1 MKMMKISSK
10 LKSAFSFNNN
20 VKNGSNKFCI
30 PRQFRQDKIIFIHI
44 PKCAGSA
51 FLDSYIGFQLGHAS
65 ASDYYKLDRSLF
77 LASFVFSFVRHP
89 VCRFISAY
97 NFLQKTTLWSYV
109 PEIRNKINLYGS
121 SVDQVAKTISKTS
134 ELLTL
139 PWFKPQ
145 HTFLEIGG
153 KVAASRVF
161 KTETFMEDIK
171 ILQELLK
178 IQLRPQATVNRSSST
193 TLNFSEV
200 LHADSIKNLESI
212 YERDITLFG
221 YY

>member
-1 MKMMKISSK
+1 MKIPSK
-10 LKSAFSFNNN
+10 LKSAFSFDNN
-20 VKNGSNKFCI
+20 VRKDSKRLSI
-30 PRQFRQDKIIFIHI
+30 PRQFRQDKVIFIHI

-89 VCRFISAY
+89 VSRFISAY
-97 NFLQKTTLWSYV
+97 NFLQKTTLWNYV

-145 HTFLEIGG
+145 YTFLEIDG
-153 KVAASRVF
+153 KIAANRVF
-161 KTETFMEDIK
+161 KTETFTEDIK

-178 IQLRPQATVNRSSST
+178 VRLRPQATVNRSSLT
-193 TLNFSEV
+193 TINFSEI
-200 LHADSIKNLESI
+200 LNADSIKNLESV
-212 YERDITLFG
+212 YERDFTLFG

>member
-1 MKMMKISSK
+1 MKIVSNIRSALDLKQNISSDLEK
-10 LKSAFSFNNN
+10 LK
-20 VKNGSNKFCI
+20 I
-30 PRQFRQDKIIFIHI
+30 PRQFRQDRVIFIHI
-44 PKCAGSA
+44 PKCAGSS
-51 FLDSYIGFQLGHAS
+51 FLDSYLGYQLGHTS

-89 VCRFISAY
+89 ISRFISAY

-109 PEIRNKINLYGS
+109 PEIRDKINLHGS

-134 ELLTL
+134 ELLTF

-153 KVAASRVF
+153 KVAVNRVF
-161 KTETFMEDIK
+161 KTETFLEDIK
-171 ILQELLK
+171 ILQQSIK
-178 IQLRPQATVNRSSST
+178 VQLRSQAEVNRFSSA
-193 TLNFSEV
+193 TLDFREV
-200 LHADSIKNLESI
+200 LHADSIKNLESV
-212 YERDITLFG
+212 YERDFTLFG

>member
-1 MKMMKISSK
+1 MKTTSK
-10 LKSAFSFNNN
+10 LKSVFSFNNN
-20 VKNGSNKFCI
+20 VKNDSKNFSV
-30 PRQFRQDKIIFIHI
+30 PRQFRQDQVIFIHI

-51 FLDSYIGFQLGHAS
+51 FLDSYIGFQIGHAS
-65 ASDYYKLDRSLF
+65 ASDYYNLDKSLF

-89 VCRFISAY
+89 VARFISAY
-97 NFLQKTTLWSYV
+97 NFLQRTTLWSYV
-109 PEIRNKINLYGS
+109 PEIRDKINLYGS

-153 KVAASRVF
+153 KVAVNRVF
-161 KTETFMEDIK
+161 KTETFEEDIK
-171 ILQELLK
+171 IVQQSIK
-178 IQLRPQATVNRSSST
+178 TPLRFQTNVNRSSLT
-193 TLNFSEV
+193 ILNFMEA
-200 LHADSIKNLESI
+200 LNAHSIKNLESV
-212 YERDITLFG
+212 YARDFTLFG